1 MDAITKE
8 LWSQPFYVYGM
19 IVSDPSRRML
29 HQLAL
34 LMAVMVG
41 HYCICSYFLSI
52 SITNSA
58 CILRSL
64 SSFSYIP
71 RNHGICWAVVSSAWL
86 GPAAGSFGH
95 VDPLGS

>member
-41 HYCICSYFLSI
+41 PYCICSYFLSI